1 MNASFISINAPLAAS
16 ALLAIGVFLYVFAPV
31 RELARGKTK
40 SRVEYLR
47 ERKEVIYEN
56 LRDLN
61 FEHKAGKFPET
72 DFLAMRDGLENEAA
86 AVLAEIEDLER
97 AGS

>member
-1 MNASFISINAPLAAS
+1 MIYVVCAMMAI
-16 ALLAIGVFLYVFAPV
+16 ALFVYVFAPV
-31 RELARGKTK
+31 REAEVAHGATKT
-40 SRVEYLR
+40 RLTYLR

-61 FEHKAGKFPET
+61 FEFKAGKFPEV
-72 DFLAMRDGLENEAA
+72 DYFSMRDSLESEAA

-97 AGS
+97 RG

>member
-1 MNASFISINAPLAAS
+1 MTASLAAI
-16 ALLAIGVFLYVFAPV
+16 ALLMLGVFIYVFAPV
-31 RELARGKTK
+31 RDLARGKTK

-61 FEHKAGKFPET
+61 FEHKAGKFPEA
-72 DFLAMRDGLENEAA
+72 DFFAMRAGLESEAA
-86 AVLAEIEDLER
+86 AVLAEIEDLEK
-97 AGS
+97 SSD